1 VHLDLRHRSNVLVD
15 EHQQPV
21 LIDFASAVVMK
32 PRGLLARWLLPLL
45 ARIDWIA
52 VEKWRQRV
60 EPAAGAITAASGS
73 SGARRG
79 ASRPM

>member
-1 VHLDLRHRSNVLVD
+1 LHLDLRYRSNVLVD

-21 LIDFASAVVMK
+21 LIDFASAIVVK
-32 PRGLLARWLLPLL
+32 PRGVLARWLLPLL
-45 ARIDWIA
+45 ARFDLDA

-60 EPAAGAITAASGS
+60 EPAIDGTTAS